1 MAERLLQRA
10 RDAGWI
16 VLWWYMTDEMTAPEE
31 MDALELDFSQA
42 GLHGGRW
49 KGAGVAVTGSQS
61 SQLSSLVHHL
71 QQRSEELIRMLK
83 WH

>member
-16 VLWWYMTDEMTAPEE
+16 VLWWYMTDEMSAPAE

-42 GLHGGRW
+42 GMHGGRW

-61 SQLSSLVHHL
+61 SHLSSLVHHL
-71 QQRSEELIRMLK
+71 QQRSEGLIRMLK